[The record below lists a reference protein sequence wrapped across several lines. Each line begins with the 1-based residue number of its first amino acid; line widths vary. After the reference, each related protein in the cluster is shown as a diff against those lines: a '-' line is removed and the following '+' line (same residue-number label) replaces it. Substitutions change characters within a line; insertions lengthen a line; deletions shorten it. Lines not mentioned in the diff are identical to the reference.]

1 MAKLSYKV
9 SYYIFYVLIALILV
23 VLGLF
28 FMVGYNNPMGEHNAP
43 EHTETLMFLM
53 YAMLTVCV
61 LVTVLGGLAQF
72 AASLKDDP
80 KGAVKSLVAVALF
93 AAVLIGAY
101 VMGSEEPLTMADGSQ
116 FTDVTML
123 KLSDMMIYAIYL
135 LLGVTGIATLVNL
148 SGIFKR

>member
-9 SYYIFYVLIALILV
+9 SYYIFYVLIALILL

-28 FMVGYNNPMGEHNAP
+28 FGVGYNNPMGEYNAP

-53 YAMLTVCV
+53 YAMLAVCV
-61 LVTVLGGLAQF
+61 LVTVLGGLVQF
-72 AASLKDDP
+72 AMSLKDDP
-80 KGAVKSLVAVALF
+80 KGAVKTLVALALF
-93 AAVLIGAY
+93 TAALIGAY
-101 VMGSEEPLTMADGSQ
+101 VMGSDEPLTMADGSQ
-116 FTDVTML
+116 FTDATML

-135 LLGVTGIATLVNL
+135 LLGVTGVATLVNL

>member
-28 FMVGYNNPMGEHNAP
+28 FMVGYNNPMGEYNAP

-53 YAMLTVCV
+53 YAMLAVCV

-72 AASLKDDP
+72 ATGLKDDP
-80 KGAVKSLVAVALF
+80 KGAVKSLVALALF

-135 LLGVTGIATLVNL
+135 LLTVAGVATLVNL

>member
-9 SYYIFYVLIALILV
+9 SYYIFYVLIALVLV

-28 FMVGYNNPMGEHNAP
+28 FGVGYENPVGDYNAP
-43 EHTETLMFLM
+43 QHTETLIFLM
-53 YAMLTVCV
+53 YGFLAVCV

-72 AASLKDDP
+72 ALNLKDDP
-80 KGAVKSLVAVALF
+80 KGAVKSLLAIALF

-101 VMGSEEPLTMADGSQ
+101 VMGSEEPLTMASGEVFD
-116 FTDVTML
+116 DVTML
-123 KLSDMMIYAIYL
+123 KLSDMMLYAIYL
-135 LLGVTGIATLVNL
+135 LLTVTGVATLLNL

>member
-9 SYYIFYVLIALILV
+9 SYYIFYVLIALILI

-28 FMVGYNNPMGEHNAP
+28 FMVGYNNPMGEYNAP

-72 AASLKDDP
+72 ATSLKDDP

>member
-28 FMVGYNNPMGEHNAP
+28 FMVGYNNPMGEYNAP

-53 YAMLTVCV
+53 YAMLAVCV

-72 AASLKDDP
+72 ATSLKDDP
-80 KGAVKSLVAVALF
+80 KGAVKSLVALALF

>member
-1 MAKLSYKV
+1 MAKMTYKV
-9 SYYIFYVLIALILV
+9 SYYIFYVLIALILI

-28 FMVGYNNPMGEHNAP
+28 FAVGYNNPVGDYNAP
-43 EHTETLMFLM
+43 EHTETLIYLM
-53 YAMLTVCV
+53 YAMFAVCV
-61 LVTVLGGLAQF
+61 LVTVVGALVKFVLG
-72 AASLKDDP
+72 LKDDP

>member
-28 FMVGYNNPMGEHNAP
+28 FMVGYNNPMGEYNAP

-53 YAMLTVCV
+53 YAMLAVCV

-72 AASLKDDP
+72 ATSLKDDP
-80 KGAVKSLVAVALF
+80 KGAVKSLVALALF
-93 AAVLIGAY
+93 AAVLVAAY

-135 LLGVTGIATLVNL
+135 LLTVAGVATLVNL

>member
-28 FMVGYNNPMGEHNAP
+28 FMVGYNNPMGEYNAP

-72 AASLKDDP
+72 ATGLKDDP
-80 KGAVKSLVAVALF
+80 KGAVKSLVALALF
-93 AAVLIGAY
+93 AAVLVGAY
-101 VMGSEEPLTMADGSQ
+101 AMGSAEPLTMADGSQ

-135 LLGVTGIATLVNL
+135 LLTVAGVATLVNL

>member
-1 MAKLSYKV
+1 MAKLTYKV

-23 VLGLF
+23 TLGLF
-28 FMVGYNNPMGEHNAP
+28 FGVGYNNPMGEYNAP

-53 YAMLTVCV
+53 YGFLAVCV

-72 AASLKDDP
+72 FMNLKDDP
-80 KGAVKSLVAVALF
+80 KGAVKSLLAIALF
-93 AAVLIGAY
+93 AGVLIGAY
-101 VMGSEEPLTMADGSQ
+101 VMGSEEPLTMASGDV

-123 KLSDMMIYAIYL
+123 KLSDMMLYAIYL
-135 LLGVTGIATLVNL
+135 LLTVTGVATLINL

>member
-9 SYYIFYVLIALILV
+9 SYYIFYVLIALILI

-28 FMVGYNNPMGEHNAP
+28 FMVGYNNPMGEYNAP

-53 YAMLTVCV
+53 YAMLAVCV

-135 LLGVTGIATLVNL
+135 CLV
-148 SGIFKR
+148 

>member
-9 SYYIFYVLIALILV
+9 SYYIFYVLIALILL

-28 FMVGYNNPMGEHNAP
+28 FGVGYNNPMGEYNAP

-53 YAMLTVCV
+53 YAMFAVCV
-61 LVTVLGGLAQF
+61 LVTILGGLAQF
-72 AASLKDDP
+72 ATGLKDDP
-80 KGAVKSLVAVALF
+80 KGAMKSVLALVLF

-101 VMGSEEPLTMADGSQ
+101 VMGSDEPLMMADGTE
-116 FTDVTML
+116 FTDTTML

-135 LLGVTGIATLVNL
+135 LLGVAGIATLVNL

>member
-28 FMVGYNNPMGEHNAP
+28 FGVGYNNPMVEYNAP
-43 EHTETLMFLM
+43 EPTETLMFLM

-72 AASLKDDP
+72 TTGLKDDP
-80 KGAVKSLVAVALF
+80 KGAVKSLVALALF
-93 AAVLIGAY
+93 AAVLVGAY
-101 VMGSEEPLTMADGSQ
+101 AMGSAEPLTLGDGKV
-116 FTDVTML
+116 FEDVTML
-123 KLSDMMIYAIYL
+123 KLSDMMIYSIYL
-135 LLGVTGIATLVNL
+135 LLRVAGVATLVNL
-148 SGIFKR
+148 SGFFKR

>member
-28 FMVGYNNPMGEHNAP
+28 FMVGYNNPMGEYNAP

-53 YAMLTVCV
+53 YAMLAVCV

-72 AASLKDDP
+72 ATSLKDDP
-80 KGAVKSLVAVALF
+80 KGAVKSLVALALF

-135 LLGVTGIATLVNL
+135 LLTVAGVATLVNL

>member
-28 FMVGYNNPMGEHNAP
+28 FGVGYNNPMGDYNAP
-43 EHTETLMFLM
+43 QHTETLIFLM
-53 YAMLTVCV
+53 YGFLALCL
-61 LVTVLGGLAQF
+61 LVTVLGGIAQF
-72 AASLKDDP
+72 ALSLKDDP
-80 KGAVKSLVAVALF
+80 KGAVKSLLAIALF
-93 AAVLIGAY
+93 AGVLIGAY
-101 VMGSEEPLTMADGSQ
+101 VMGSEEPLTMASGDV

-123 KLSDMMIYAIYL
+123 KLSDMMLYAIYL
-135 LLGVTGIATLVNL
+135 LLTVTGVATLINL

>member
-1 MAKLSYKV
+1 
-9 SYYIFYVLIALILV
+9 
-23 VLGLF
+23 F
-28 FMVGYNNPMGEHNAP
+28 FMVGYNNPMGEYNAP

-72 AASLKDDP
+72 ATSLKDDP
-80 KGAVKSLVAVALF
+80 KGAVKSLVALALF